1 MEIQTTFNNEKIE
14 ELNIDGGVENV
25 YDKNEITKQGE

>member
-1 MEIQTTFNNEKIE
+1 MEIKTTFNNEKIE

>member
-1 MEIQTTFNNEKIE
+1 MEEIQTTFNEDK

-25 YDKNEITKQGE
+25 YDKDEVAE